1 MLVSLDPD
9 MKISDVKVL
18 DMNETPGLGDQV
30 LDKSFL
36 DQFKGKTLSQVV
48 LVKGETKENI
58 QAISGATYSSR
69 GVTNGVKDAVQTL
82 VDNQSCRCTGGDEMS
97 NDVSLGKLF
106 KNGIFGENPV
116 FRLALSL
123 CPAVAVTSGVKNGFL
138 MGVAV
143 LFVMTMTN
151 VTVSLLRNFINP
163 KIRIPSYVFIT
174 ATWVT
179 VIDQV
184 MSAYQRA
191 VYKEMGLY
199 IMLIVAFAI
208 ILSRAE
214 MFASKNKLLPSF
226 VDGVGMGV
234 GFLLAL
240 VMLGIFREFLGKGSL
255 WNVHILP
262 VKPLLIMIMP
272 TGGFFAMGLMMGWL
286 NWIDRKFFGGAG
298 GGGGGHH

>member
-1 MLVSLDPD
+1 VS
-9 MKISDVKVL
+9 
-18 DMNETPGLGDQV
+18 NT
-30 LDKSFL
+30 
-36 DQFKGKTLSQVV
+36 
-48 LVKGETKENI
+48 
-58 QAISGATYSSR
+58 
-69 GVTNGVKDAVQTL
+69 
-82 VDNQSCRCTGGDEMS
+82 
-97 NDVSLGKLF
+97 VSYWSLF

-143 LFVMTMTN
+143 MFVMTMTN
-151 VTVSLLRNFINP
+151 VTVSLLRNFISP
-163 KIRIPSYVFIT
+163 KVRIPSYVFIT

-179 VIDQV
+179 VIDQY
-184 MSAYQRA
+184 MAAHERA

-214 MFASKNKLLPSF
+214 MFASKNKVFPSF
-226 VDGVGMGV
+226 IDGMGMGL

-240 VMLGIFREFLGKGSL
+240 VLLGVFREFLGKGSL
-255 WNVHILP
+255 WGVSILP
-262 VKPLLIMIMP
+262 TKPLLIMIMP

-286 NWIDRKFFGGAG
+286 NWIDRKFFGGTGASS
-298 GGGGGHH
+298 GGH

>member
-1 MLVSLDPD
+1 VS
-9 MKISDVKVL
+9 
-18 DMNETPGLGDQV
+18 
-30 LDKSFL
+30 
-36 DQFKGKTLSQVV
+36 
-48 LVKGETKENI
+48 
-58 QAISGATYSSR
+58 
-69 GVTNGVKDAVQTL
+69 
-82 VDNQSCRCTGGDEMS
+82 DNVNYWT
-97 NDVSLGKLF
+97 LF

-151 VTVSLLRNFINP
+151 VTVSLLRNFISP
-163 KIRIPSYVFIT
+163 KVRIPSYVFIT

-184 MSAYQRA
+184 MAAYQRT

-226 VDGVGMGV
+226 IDGVGMGL

-240 VMLGIFREFLGKGSL
+240 VLLGIFREFLGKGSL
-255 WNVHILP
+255 WGNQIL
-262 VKPLLIMIMP
+262 VSDGKAIKPLLIMIMP

-286 NWIDRKFFGGAG
+286 NWIDRKFFGGTG

>member
-1 MLVSLDPD
+1 
-9 MKISDVKVL
+9 
-18 DMNETPGLGDQV
+18 LG
-30 LDKSFL
+30 
-36 DQFKGKTLSQVV
+36 T
-48 LVKGETKENI
+48 
-58 QAISGATYSSR
+58 
-69 GVTNGVKDAVQTL
+69 
-82 VDNQSCRCTGGDEMS
+82 
-97 NDVSLGKLF
+97 LF
-106 KNGIFGENPV
+106 KNGVFGENPV

-151 VTVSLLRNFINP
+151 VTVSLLRDFINP
-163 KIRIPSYVFIT
+163 KVRIPSYVFIT

-179 VIDQV
+179 VIDLA

-240 VMLGIFREFLGKGSL
+240 MLLGVFREFLGKGSL
-255 WNVHILP
+255 WGHQILMTDGKAL
-262 VKPLLIMIMP
+262 KPILIMIMP

-286 NWIDRKFFGGAG
+286 NWMDRKFFGGAG
-298 GGGGGHH
+298 ASSGGH